1 MKKNKS
7 IAKKNRSQKRLP
19 NLKSIY
25 LVVFAFLVMTLP
37 VQNVYSQK
45 QYSIDIEPR
54 KEIPLPTVWPL
65 PKHDTSNPPPEL
77 TAQGIVIVDIPS
89 GTMLLEKNPELR
101 MYPASTT
108 KVMTAIVALEKY
120 QLEDVVEVK
129 TVITEGQVMH
139 LVGGEKI
146 TVENLLYGILVHSA
160 NDAAYALAE
169 HHPQG
174 YDGFIKDMN
183 DKAASLHLTN
193 THFDNPIGFDSENH
207 YTTPRDLAR
216 LSLIALQNPIIH
228 KIAGVTQITVSDT
241 DYAHFHPL
249 KNINEL
255 IGTLPGVSGLKTGF
269 TQAAGQS
276 LIAAAQRNDR
286 HILVVVLKSEDRFGE
301 TARLIEW
308 VFGNFEWTDLN
319 PKK

>member
-1 MKKNKS
+1 
-7 IAKKNRSQKRLP
+7 
-19 NLKSIY
+19 
-25 LVVFAFLVMTLP
+25 
-37 VQNVYSQK
+37 
-45 QYSIDIEPR
+45 
-54 KEIPLPTVWPL
+54 
-65 PKHDTSNPPPEL
+65 
-77 TAQGIVIVDIPS
+77 
-89 GTMLLEKNPELR
+89 
-101 MYPASTT
+101 
-108 KVMTAIVALEKY
+108 MTAIVTLENYK
-120 QLEDVVEVK
+120 LEDVVEVK

-139 LVGGEKI
+139 LVQGEKI

-160 NDAAYALAE
+160 NDAAFALAE
-169 HHPQG
+169 HHPEG
-174 YDGFIKDMN
+174 YDGFIKEMN
-183 DKAASLHLTN
+183 EKATALHLSA

-216 LSLIALQNPIIH
+216 LSLVALQNPVIH
-228 KIAGVTQITVSDT
+228 KIAGVSQITVSDIE
-241 DYAHFHPL
+241 YANFHAL

-308 VFGNFEWTDLN
+308 VFGNFMWTDMN